1 MSAKTDEVDEPYM
14 NYEFILFDENV
25 QIQLVEG
32 ALTNST
38 GLNRLLEH
46 MLGMNQ
52 HKRGIFMHELI
63 EKGLIERIA
72 EKGSQY
78 PYSISVRRVTVE
90 PAVRKSIALSLR
102 TPQAS
107 TIPADPN
114 EVMLLVSTTDEPV
127 LVNHIPEWFLHK
139 FEAGYITPVSAQ
151 DIDGSDL
158 IYLYIHNNGT
168 ETLCKTTQIIGRH
181 GNGELYVRKGLVHIS
196 PTPIEGEQS

>member
-25 QIQLVEG
+25 QIQLIEG

-72 EKGSQY
+72 EKGSSY
-78 PYSISVRRVTVE
+78 PYSISVWR
-90 PAVRKSIALSLR
+90 
-102 TPQAS
+102 
-107 TIPADPN
+107 
-114 EVMLLVSTTDEPV
+114 
-127 LVNHIPEWFLHK
+127 
-139 FEAGYITPVSAQ
+139 
-151 DIDGSDL
+151 IDLDNSDL
-158 IYLYIHNNGT
+158 
-168 ETLCKTTQIIGRH
+168 Q
-181 GNGELYVRKGLVHIS
+181 